1 MAASATSPSSMAAPT
16 TASKRARACAS
27 LSLSDSSS
35 KANQGESALA
45 PSNGRRCCGNSRV
58 TACRQSAAISSK
70 PVSEAPKPPRARDS
84 TSTAASMLSSASK
97 AVQVA
102 TGKGN
107 SLSVAAVMMP
117 SVPSLPTYRSR
128 KS

>member
-1 MAASATSPSSMAAPT
+1 
-16 TASKRARACAS
+16 
-27 LSLSDSSS
+27 
-35 KANQGESALA
+35 
-45 PSNGRRCCGNSRV
+45 
-58 TACRQSAAISSK
+58 
-70 PVSEAPKPPRARDS
+70 
-84 TSTAASMLSSASK
+84 MLSSASK